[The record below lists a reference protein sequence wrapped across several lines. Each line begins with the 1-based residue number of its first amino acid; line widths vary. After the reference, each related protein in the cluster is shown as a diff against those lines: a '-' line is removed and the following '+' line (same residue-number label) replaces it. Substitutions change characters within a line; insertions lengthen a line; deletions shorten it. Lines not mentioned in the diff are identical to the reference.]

1 MGNYIV
7 AANKSW
13 HKELYDAKSPG
24 FPGQWTYVDD
34 HRLLTPALVAEKSP
48 RYIFFPHWSQ
58 MVPEAV
64 LIAAECV
71 CFHMTDVP
79 YGRGGS
85 PLQNLI
91 VRKHKKTK
99 LTALKMTEEI
109 DAGPVYCKREL
120 SLDGSAEQIY
130 RRCAELTWEIISFLV
145 SEEPEPV
152 PQSGEVVNF
161 RRRDRSE
168 GEMSGLSHTDDVYDY
183 IRMLDAEGY
192 PPAFLEFGN
201 LVYEF
206 SQAENL
212 GEEVR
217 ATVVIRKKKLSE

>member
-1 MGNYIV
+1 
-7 AANKSW
+7 
-13 HKELYDAKSPG
+13 
-24 FPGQWTYVDD
+24 
-34 HRLLTPALVAEKSP
+34 
-48 RYIFFPHWSQ
+48 

-64 LIAAECV
+64 LSAAECV
-71 CFHMTDVP
+71 CFHMTGVP

-168 GEMSGLSHTDDVYDY
+168 GEMSGLSDTDDVYDY
-183 IRMLDAEGY
+183 IRMLDAEVY